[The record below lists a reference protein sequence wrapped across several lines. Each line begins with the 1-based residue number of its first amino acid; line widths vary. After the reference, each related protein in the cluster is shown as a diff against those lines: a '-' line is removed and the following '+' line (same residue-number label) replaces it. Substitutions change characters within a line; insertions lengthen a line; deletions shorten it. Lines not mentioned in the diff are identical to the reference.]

1 MVSAVNRDTDTR
13 MEVGSRILTHAP
25 PSGGEA
31 ASLGDGTLI
40 TVGSGGA
47 GGGGWK
53 REMEAVRK
61 SVGSRAATAATPP
74 PPPLPQLVCAR
85 PARGRDVFT
94 ARCGSPERLRGAQEG
109 RAMLQATEEKKRPA
123 RSLKRIVRCCSRG
136 DDWGN
141 AIVFT
146 VGGEKKESKIPLIRR

>member
-47 GGGGWK
+47 GGAGGGVWK
-53 REMEAVRK
+53 REMKAVRK

-74 PPPLPQLVCAR
+74 PLLPQLVCAR

-94 ARCGSPERLRGAQEG
+94 ARCGSPEGLRGAQEG

-123 RSLKRIVRCCSRG
+123 RSLKRIVRCCLRG

-146 VGGEKKESKIPLIRR
+146 VGGEKKNQKYL